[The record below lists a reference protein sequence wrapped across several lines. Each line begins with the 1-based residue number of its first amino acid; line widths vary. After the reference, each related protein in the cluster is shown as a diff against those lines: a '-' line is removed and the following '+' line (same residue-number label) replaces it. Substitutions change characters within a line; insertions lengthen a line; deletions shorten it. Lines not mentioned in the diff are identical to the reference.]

1 MIARADTHTVAAL
14 RREQAPCA
22 VCEGT
27 GRHWERD
34 DNTGMPT
41 PCCCPQCGGTGL
53 HDEPATMVSHGR
65 ELTLAEHDAMTEAAN
80 ECPF

>member
-1 MIARADTHTVAAL
+1 MIARADIHTVAAL

-34 DNTGMPT
+34 DHTGMPT
-41 PCCCPQCGGTGL
+41 PCECPQCGGTGL
-53 HDEPATMVSHGR
+53 HDEPARREPMVARGR
-65 ELTLAEHDAMTEAAN
+65 ELTMTEVAN
-80 ECPF
+80 ECPW